1 MAQFAMP
8 LSDQIDRYLLSL
20 VTMRSPQTLA
30 WYRKR
35 LAPLRQLSEPVTLS
49 DLQAL
54 YAALAS
60 RNVKYANHPSGRHAE
75 SGPLSPAT
83 LRGYVRSWRGFFNW
97 LVDNGALPCS
107 PARNLKL
114 PQMPKQPPKSI
125 ARSDM
130 ELIIEAGLEGCA
142 LSRWIT

>member
-1 MAQFAMP
+1 MAQFAMS

-60 RNVKYANHPSGRHAE
+60 RNVKYADHPSGRHAE

-83 LRGYVRSWRGFFNW
+83 LRGAAGVLLIAVRF
-97 LVDNGALPCS
+97 P
-107 PARNLKL
+107 NLL
-114 PQMPKQPPKSI
+114 AQIVLRI
-125 ARSDM
+125 A
-130 ELIIEAGLEGCA
+130 
-142 LSRWIT
+142 